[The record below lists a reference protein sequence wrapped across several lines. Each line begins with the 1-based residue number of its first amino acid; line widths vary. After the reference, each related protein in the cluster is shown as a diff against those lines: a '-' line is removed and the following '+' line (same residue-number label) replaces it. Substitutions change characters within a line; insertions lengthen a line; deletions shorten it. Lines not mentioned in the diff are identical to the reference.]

1 MENKIYCG
9 SGKEITFQTGGS
21 LISITLDI
29 ETLQRFFKE
38 HGFTTQQGKKKMK
51 MNVSKRI
58 ETDQYGNTHSVSID
72 TWKPD
77 PTQFPTKQQPSQQQ
91 QQQNQQQM
99 PQQSGGFE
107 SYKPPT
113 GPVNNNDGYT
123 DEIPF

>member
-51 MNVSKRI
+51 FNVSTRR

-72 TWKPD
+72 TWKPE
-77 PTQFPTKQQPSQQQ
+77 PTQFPPQQQQQPQ

-107 SYKPPT
+107 SYKPPS
-113 GPVNNNDGYT
+113 GPVNNNDGYD

>member
-21 LISITLDI
+21 IIIITIDI
-29 ETLQRFFKE
+29 DTLQRFFKE

-51 MNVSKRI
+51 FNVSTRR
-58 ETDQYGNTHSVSID
+58 ETDQYGNTHSVRIN

-91 QQQNQQQM
+91 PQQNQQQR

-107 SYKPPT
+107 SYKPPS

>member
-21 LISITLDI
+21 IISITLDI

-72 TWKPD
+72 TWKPE
-77 PTQFPTKQQPSQQQ
+77 PTQFPPQQQQQPQ

-107 SYKPPT
+107 SYKPPS

>member
-72 TWKPD
+72 TWKPE
-77 PTQFPTKQQPSQQQ
+77 PTQFPPQQQQQPQ

-107 SYKPPT
+107 SYKPPS

>member
-21 LISITLDI
+21 IIIITIDI
-29 ETLQRFFKE
+29 DTLQRFFKE

-58 ETDQYGNTHSVSID
+58 ETDQYGNTHSVRIN

-77 PTQFPTKQQPSQQQ
+77 PIQFPTQQQ
-91 QQQNQQQM
+91 QQPQQNQQQR
-99 PQQSGGFE
+99 PQPSGGFE
-107 SYKPPT
+107 SYKPPS

>member
-9 SGKEITFQTGGS
+9 SGKEKTFQDGGS
-21 LISITLDI
+21 SISITLDI

-77 PTQFPTKQQPSQQQ
+77 PTQFPTKQQ
-91 QQQNQQQM
+91 QNQQQM

-107 SYKPPT
+107 SYKPPS
-113 GPVNNNDGYT
+113 GPVNNNDGYD